1 MANKPEPVRVGII
14 GAGNISSIY
23 LEAPQKFD
31 ILKIVAIADID
42 MVRANSQAEKYGTK
56 AVTVD
61 ELLAD
66 PDIEIVINLTVPLVH
81 GDVALKALN
90 AGKSVYTEKPF
101 AYDKAQAKEILS
113 AGEAKEIAGG
123 GAPDTFMG
131 GGYQT
136 VRKLMDAGEIGQP
149 VMGVAHMLSRGMESW
164 HPNPDFFFQP
174 GGGPMF
180 DIGPYYLTA
189 FVSMFGPATRVAGLA
204 RITHP
209 QRTITSQPLNGTII
223 NVNVPTNV
231 AGTIEFANGALA
243 TMIMTW
249 DVGEG
254 YSPSLSVYGTK
265 ATLICPDPN
274 TFGGPIK
281 IKRAGEKEFEEVP
294 LSMAGRATAVAW
306 AWPIWPM
313 RCAAAEVRSFRA
325 NGAHGQPCAGDDARL
340 PRIIGH
346 RQGDEAEDELRAAAG
361 AAGELAV
368 RGRTPDP

>member
-23 LEAPQKFD
+23 LESPQKFN
-31 ILKIVAIADID
+31 ILNVVGVADID
-42 MVRANSQAEKYGTK
+42 MTRANAQAEKYGVK
-56 AVTVD
+56 AMTVD

-66 PDIEIVINLTVPLVH
+66 PSIEIVINLTVPLVH
-81 GDVALKALN
+81 GDVALQALN

-101 AYDKAQAKEILS
+101 AYDKAQAKEVMKL
-113 AGEAKEIAGG
+113 AKQKKLLVG

-136 VRKLMDAGEIGQP
+136 VRKLLDAGEIGQP
-149 VMGVAHMLSRGMESW
+149 VMGVAHMLSRGMEMW

-189 FVSMFGPATRVAGLA
+189 FVSLFGPATRVAGLA

-243 TMIMTW
+243 TIVMTW

-254 YSPSLSVYGTK
+254 YTPSLSVYGTK

-281 IKRAGEKEFEEVP
+281 IKRAEDKEFQEVP
-294 LSMAGRATAVAW
+294 VAHGWTGNSRGLGVADMAYALR
-306 AWPIWPM
+306 
-313 RCAAAEVRSFRA
+313 RSRGKKFRA
-325 NGAHGQPCAGDDARL
+325 NGAMANHVLEMMHAFHESSATGKYVKLKTTCEL
-340 PRIIGH
+340 P
-346 RQGDEAEDELRAAAG
+346 EPLP
-361 AAGELAV
+361 V
-368 RGRTPDP
+368 SWP